1 MNNIDLTKIKNIY
14 FLGIGGIGVSAIA
27 RMFKSEGKDVSGIDA
42 SDSVIIEGLR
52 KEGIEVLI
60 GSNSS
65 SVPPG
70 TDLAVYTRA
79 LEVADAHILEE
90 VKSTGVQVMSY
101 PEVLNKVSSDKYTIA
116 VSGMHGKT
124 TTTAMCSHIW
134 SDLGKSPTT
143 IVGSIMKE
151 TGSNYLHGES
161 EYFIV
166 EADEYRRSFLHLSP
180 KILIITNIEEDHL
193 DYYKDLED
201 IKDAFHVLAQ
211 KVPKDGY
218 IICDNEDEIVA
229 SVIKD
234 TQATVVDYKK
244 YMTDIPTLL
253 TKGEFNRKN
262 AACAVAA
269 AVCCGMDKE
278 EAFKSIATFRGTW
291 RRFEYIGETEK
302 GAKVYDDYAHH
313 PTEIKSTLN
322 MIKEEFPDKKVYI
335 AFHPHLYS
343 RTKLLFEGFAESLTD
358 PFFEVVLLPIY
369 PAREEFDPSIT
380 SEMLAEEI
388 EKKGGNAR
396 VIDTFSEIEAYF
408 ASILGP
414 NDILVTMGAGESNKI
429 AYNLAK

>member
-1 MNNIDLTKIKNIY
+1 MNFDEVKKVY

-27 RMFKSEGKDVSGIDA
+27 RMLRFQGKDVSGIDT
-42 SDSVIIEGLR
+42 SDSVVIEGLR
-52 KEGIEVLI
+52 KEGIKVKI
-60 GSNSS
+60 GPNSS
-65 SVPPG
+65 NVPEG
-70 TDLAVYTRA
+70 TDLVVYTRA

-90 VKSTGVQVMSY
+90 VRNSGVHVMSY
-101 PEVLNKVSSDKYTIA
+101 PEVLNKVSSDKYTVA

-143 IVGSIMKE
+143 IVGSVMKE

-166 EADEYRRSFLHLSP
+166 EADEYRRSFHHISP

-201 IKDAFHVLAQ
+201 IKDAFSVLVQ
-211 KVPKDGY
+211 KVPEDGY
-218 IICDNEDEIVA
+218 IICDKEDEIVA
-229 SVIKD
+229 SVIKG
-234 TQATVVDYKK
+234 AVVNVVDYKK
-244 YMTDIPTLL
+244 YITDITKLL
-253 TKGEFNRKN
+253 IPGVFNKAN

-278 EAFKSIATFRGTW
+278 EACKSIATFPGTW

-302 GAKVYDDYAHH
+302 GAKIYDDYAHH

-322 MIKEEFPDKKVYI
+322 MIKEEFSDKKVHI

-343 RTKLLFEGFAESLTD
+343 RTKLLFEGFTESFAD

-380 SEMLAEEI
+380 SEMLAQEI
-388 EKKGGNAR
+388 NKKGGKAK

-408 ASILGP
+408 TSILGP